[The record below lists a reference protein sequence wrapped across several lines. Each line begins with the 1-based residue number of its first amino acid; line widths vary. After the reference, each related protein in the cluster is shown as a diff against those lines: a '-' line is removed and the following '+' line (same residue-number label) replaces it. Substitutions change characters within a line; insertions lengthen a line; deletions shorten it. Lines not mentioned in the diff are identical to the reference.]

1 MTTEGEMTMTV
12 AERLTDAPVEA
23 LSDAELIARAR
34 SLGELAWEHN
44 AQTEADR
51 RLPHAVIEALFDSGL
66 LRLATSRRMG
76 GLEAHPLT
84 LVEVGRELAR
94 GSAALGWLYGLT
106 TGHQWYLSFA
116 HEQLQQEVR
125 DSGPGLIVD
134 SLVPGGEAEVV
145 DDGYLLSG
153 RWRFV
158 SGVEW
163 CSWAGLAFVPPGAN
177 PPRPVVAFVPAKD
190 LTIEDTWRTVGLRG
204 TASNEVVLERVLI
217 PRHRI
222 FELAKFAHDGIPQ
235 GEVVEPSTVFKLPF
249 MGMAAIHLAYT
260 SLGVAERAIEEFTHW
275 TKVRVRAYEHTAAQ
289 EAPYSQL
296 TLADAIVK
304 WDAAHA
310 LMLQYVRDM
319 WDAAE
324 AGRVVLPDDV
334 RGRMFAQR
342 AYIARTCAELT
353 NQLFLDSGAMSLFE
367 TSGMQQFWRD
377 ANAASMHMVLGR
389 GDALTSFGRT
399 LMGLPGH
406 PFA

>member
-1 MTTEGEMTMTV
+1 M
-12 AERLTDAPVEA
+12 
-23 LSDAELIARAR
+23 
-34 SLGELAWEHN
+34 
-44 AQTEADR
+44 
-51 RLPHAVIEALFDSGL
+51 
-66 LRLATSRRMG
+66 
-76 GLEAHPLT
+76 
-84 LVEVGRELAR
+84 
-94 GSAALGWLYGLT
+94 
-106 TGHQWYLSFA
+106 
-116 HEQLQQEVR
+116 
-125 DSGPGLIVD
+125 
-134 SLVPGGEAEVV
+134 
-145 DDGYLLSG
+145 
-153 RWRFV
+153 
-158 SGVEW
+158 
-163 CSWAGLAFVPPGAN
+163 C
-177 PPRPVVAFVPAKD
+177 
-190 LTIEDTWRTVGLRG
+190 TVGSITG
-204 TASNEVVLERVLI
+204 
-217 PRHRI
+217 RH
-222 FELAKFAHDGIPQ
+222 P
-235 GEVVEPSTVFKLPF
+235 EPSTVFKLPF

>member
-1 MTTEGEMTMTV
+1 MSEQATAVPLEQ
-12 AERLTDAPVEA
+12 
-23 LSDAELIARAR
+23 LSHAELIEKARE
-34 SLGELAWEHN
+34 LGELAWEHN
-44 AQTEADR
+44 AQTEAAR
-51 RLPHAVIEALFDSGL
+51 RLPDAVVDALLDSGL

-94 GSAALGWLYGLT
+94 GSAALGWLYGLS
-106 TGHQWYLSFA
+106 TGHQWYLSFTS
-116 HEQLQQEVR
+116 ERLQEEVR
-125 DSGPGLIVD
+125 DSEPGLIVD
-134 SLVPGGEAEVV
+134 SLVPAGRAEVV
-145 DDGYLLSG
+145 DGGYLLSG

-163 CSWAGLAFVPPGAN
+163 CSWAGLAFVPPGAT
-177 PPRPVVAFVPAKD
+177 PPRPVVAFVPATE

-204 TASNEVVLERVLI
+204 TASNEVVLERVFV

-222 FELAKFAHDGIPQ
+222 FELAKFAHDSIPQ
-235 GEVVEPSTVFKLPF
+235 GEVVEQGTVFKLPF

-296 TLADAIVK
+296 TLADAIAK

-324 AGRVVLPDDV
+324 AGRVALPDDV
-334 RGRMFAQR
+334 RARMFAQR
-342 AYIARTCAELT
+342 AFIARTCAELT

-389 GDALTSFGRT
+389 GDALTSFGRN

>member
-1 MTTEGEMTMTV
+1 MSSMTV
-12 AERLTDAPVEA
+12 ADRPTDLPIEE
-23 LSDAELIARAR
+23 LSSAEVIARAR
-34 SLGELAWEHN
+34 ELGELAWEHID
-44 AQTEADR
+44 ATEADR
-51 RLPHAVIEALFDSGL
+51 RLPDVVIQALFDSGL

-106 TGHQWYLSFA
+106 AGHQWYLSFA

-134 SLVPGGEAEVV
+134 SLVPGGQAEVV

-153 RWRFV
+153 RWKFV

-163 CSWAGLAFVPPGAN
+163 CSWAGLAFVPPNAN
-177 PPRPVVAFVPAKD
+177 PPRPVVAFVPAAQ
-190 LTIEDTWRTVGLRG
+190 LTIQDTWRTVGLRG
-204 TASNEVVLERVLI
+204 TASNEVTLDRAFV
-217 PRHRI
+217 PQHRI
-222 FELAKFAHDGIPQ
+222 FELAKFAHDNVPQ
-235 GEVVEPSTVFKLPF
+235 GDVVESATLFKLPF

-260 SLGVAERAIEEFTHW
+260 ALGVAQRAIEEFTHW
-275 TKVRVRAYEHTAAQ
+275 TKVRVRAYEHTEAK

-296 TLADAIVK
+296 TLADAIAK

-310 LMLQYVRDM
+310 LLLQYCRDM
-319 WDAAE
+319 WEAAE
-324 AGRVVLPDDV
+324 AGRGALPDDV
-334 RGRMFAQR
+334 RARMFAQR
-342 AYIARTCAELT
+342 AFIARTCAELT

-367 TSGMQQFWRD
+367 TAAMQQLWRD

-389 GDALTSFGRT
+389 GDALTSFGRN